1 MKLTKEE
8 ALDMLRRLAK
18 ASETDAEQPRAEA
31 DDVLLRLIDDPE
43 ITQAYQAVEKWYA

>member
-8 ALDMLRRLAK
+8 ALDMLRRLAEESK
-18 ASETDAEQPRAEA
+18 LNAEEPHADA